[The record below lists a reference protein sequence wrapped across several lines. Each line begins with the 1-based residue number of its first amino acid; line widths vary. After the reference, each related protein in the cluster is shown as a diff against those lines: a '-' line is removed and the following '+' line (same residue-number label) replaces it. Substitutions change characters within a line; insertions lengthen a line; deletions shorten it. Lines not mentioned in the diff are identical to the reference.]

1 MDKELSHNEERLFEL
16 LESKNFNQL
25 SATEQVFVLGQL
37 SQEAY
42 EFQRSILIEATEN
55 ELEIPAVAPLVL
67 PEKKKKAIVIP
78 LYQAILAVA
87 SVVILFVLLWPS
99 DKTVTKVVYQQANS
113 KPQTITKFVHDTV
126 FVTNSGIAT
135 VKYVYDTIYKTITQY
150 SEERSSFQ
158 AENRLLEAQT
168 SFQLPALTSDLF
180 RVNSLSLKD
189 DSSLNTLSSRFLS
202 LMDK

>member
-16 LESKNFNQL
+16 LESKNFDQL
-25 SATEQVFVLGQL
+25 SATEQAFVLGQL

-42 EFQRSILIEATEN
+42 EFQRSIISETTEN
-55 ELEIPAVAPLVL
+55 ELEIPEVAPLVL
-67 PEKKKKAIVIP
+67 PEKQKKAIVIP

-99 DKTVTKVVYQQANS
+99 DKTVTKIVYQQATS
-113 KPQTITKFVHDTV
+113 KPQTITNIIHDTV
-126 FVTNSGIAT
+126 FVANSGVNT
-135 VKYVYDTIYKTITQY
+135 VKFIYDTIYETITHY

-158 AENRLLEAQT
+158 ADNRLLEAQAA
-168 SFQLPALTSDLF
+168 FQLPALSADLF

-189 DSSLNTLSSRFLS
+189 DSSLNVLSSGFHFLS
-202 LMDK
+202 ER

>member
-1 MDKELSHNEERLFEL
+1 MDKELSHNEERLFAL

-25 SATEQVFVLGQL
+25 SSTEQAFVLGQL

-42 EFQRSILIEATEN
+42 DLQRSILVEATEN

-87 SVVILFVLLWPS
+87 SVVILFVLIWPS
-99 DKTVTKVVYQQANS
+99 NPTTTKIVYQKS
-113 KPQTITKFVHDTV
+113 KPQIITNLVHDTV
-126 FVTNSGIAT
+126 FIANSGVNT
-135 VKYVYDTIYKTITQY
+135 VKFVYDTIYKTITQY

-180 RVNSLSLKD
+180 RVNSLSMKD
-189 DSSLNTLSSRFLS
+189 DSSLNMLSYRGVS
-202 LMDK
+202 LMDR

>member
-16 LESKNFNQL
+16 LESKNFDQL
-25 SATEQVFVLGQL
+25 SAVEQAFVLGQL

-42 EFQRSILIEATEN
+42 DLQRSILVEATEN

-67 PEKKKKAIVIP
+67 PEKQKKAKVIP

-87 SVVILFVLLWPS
+87 SVVILFVLIWPS
-99 DKTVTKVVYQQANS
+99 NPSTTKIIYQKS

-126 FVTNSGIAT
+126 YVANSDIAT
-135 VKYVYDTIYKTITQY
+135 VKYVYDTIYENIVESVPIVTH
-150 SEERSSFQ
+150 
-158 AENRLLEAQT
+158 NRLLEAQAA
-168 SFQLPALTSDLF
+168 FQLPTLTSDLF

-189 DSSLNTLSSRFLS
+189 DSSLNTLSFRGVS
-202 LMDK
+202 LMDR

>member
-16 LESKNFNQL
+16 LESKNFDQL
-25 SATEQVFVLGQL
+25 TAAEQAFVLGQL

-42 EFQRSILIEATEN
+42 DLQRSILVEATEN

-87 SVVILFVLLWPS
+87 SVVILFVLIWPS
-99 DKTVTKVVYQQANS
+99 NPTTTKIVYQKS
-113 KPQTITKFVHDTV
+113 KPQIIKNLVHDTV
-126 FVTNSGIAT
+126 FIANSGVNT
-135 VKYVYDTIYKTITQY
+135 VKFVYDTIYKTITQY

-180 RVNSLSLKD
+180 RVNSLSIKD
-189 DSSLNTLSSRFLS
+189 DSSLNSLSFRGVS
-202 LMDK
+202 LMDR

>member
-16 LESKNFNQL
+16 LESKNFDQL
-25 SATEQVFVLGQL
+25 SATEQAFVLGQL

-42 EFQRSILIEATEN
+42 DLQRSILVEASEN
-55 ELEIPAVAPLVL
+55 ELEIPEVAPLVL
-67 PEKKKKAIVIP
+67 PEKQKKAIVIP

-87 SVVILFVLLWPS
+87 SVVILFVLIWPS
-99 DKTVTKVVYQQANS
+99 NPATTKIVYQKS

-126 FVTNSGIAT
+126 FVANSGVNT
-135 VKYVYDTIYKTITQY
+135 VKFIYDTIYETITHY

-158 AENRLLEAQT
+158 ADNRLLEAQAA
-168 SFQLPALTSDLF
+168 FQLPALSADLF

-189 DSSLNTLSSRFLS
+189 DSSLNVLSSGFHFLS
-202 LMDK
+202 ER

>member
-16 LESKNFNQL
+16 LESKNFDQL
-25 SATEQVFVLGQL
+25 TAAEQAFVLGQL

-42 EFQRSILIEATEN
+42 EFQRSILVEASKN

-67 PEKKKKAIVIP
+67 PEKMKKAIVIP
-78 LYQAILAVA
+78 MYQAILAVA
-87 SVVILFVLLWPS
+87 SVVILFVFIWPS
-99 DKTVTKVVYQQANS
+99 NPTTTKIVYKKS

-126 FVTNSGIAT
+126 FVANPGIAT
-135 VKYVYDTIYKTITQY
+135 VKYVYDTIYENIVESVPIATQ
-150 SEERSSFQ
+150 
-158 AENRLLEAQT
+158 NRLLEAQA

-189 DSSLNTLSSRFLS
+189 DSSLNTLSFRGVS
-202 LMDK
+202 LMDR

>member
-25 SATEQVFVLGQL
+25 SATEQAFVLGQL

-42 EFQRSILIEATEN
+42 EFQRSILVEASKN

-67 PEKKKKAIVIP
+67 PEKQKKAIVIP
-78 LYQAILAVA
+78 LYQAIMAVA
-87 SVVILFVLLWPS
+87 SVVIMFVLLWPS
-99 DKTVTKVVYQQANS
+99 DNTETKVVYQQVTS

-126 FVTNSGIAT
+126 FIANSGIAT
-135 VKYVYDTIYKTITQY
+135 VKHVYDTIYENIVESVPIATQ
-150 SEERSSFQ
+150 
-158 AENRLLEAQT
+158 NRLLEAQV

-180 RVNSLSLKD
+180 RVNSLSMKD
-189 DSSLNTLSSRFLS
+189 DSILNTLSFRGVS
-202 LMDK
+202 LMDR